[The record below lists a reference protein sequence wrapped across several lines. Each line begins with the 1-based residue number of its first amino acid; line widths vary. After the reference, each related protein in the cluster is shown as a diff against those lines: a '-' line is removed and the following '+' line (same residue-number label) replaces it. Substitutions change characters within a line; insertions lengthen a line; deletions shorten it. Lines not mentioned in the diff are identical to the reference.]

1 MKNKKFLAA
10 LVSIVLVVALS
21 LIFAS
26 CSDTGGV
33 NQSQAHQQQQNNTA
47 NDRLHKAEPYP
58 VMTDSQELH
67 NQREWYL
74 RLNDPHKVAYIYL
87 VTKNGSIFAEYQIIA
102 KCSSTNSQYSA
113 PATVVDG
120 NAIISNGGSS
130 TYNPQVVPAAQPD
143 GSYGQNEQAVF
154 CFLNDAKH
162 TMIEFS
168 ESWDYL
174 WSETQLNLTSAPVI
188 SVVPNGK

>member
-1 MKNKKFLAA
+1 MKNKKFLALVFGILLAAA
-10 LVSIVLVVALS
+10 LPLMAD
-21 LIFAS
+21 S
-26 CSDTGGV
+26 CSQTNSSD
-33 NQSQAHQQQQNNTA
+33 QSQAQQQAQNNTA
-47 NDRLHKAEPYP
+47 NDKLHKAEPYP
-58 VMTDSQELH
+58 IMTDSQELH

-87 VTKNGSIFAEYQIIA
+87 ITKNGSIFAEYQIIA

-113 PATVVDG
+113 PDTVVNG
-120 NAIISNGGSS
+120 GAIVGSS
-130 TYNPQVVPAAQPD
+130 TYTPITVPAAQPD

-154 CFLNDAKH
+154 CFLNDSKH